1 LTMFLLIDN
10 YSLMELGNRIR
21 EIRKS
26 MGLSMKELAKRVGVS
41 ALTIHRIETGEVSP
55 SVAVLSE
62 IAHQLNYPIIH
73 FFPDKKDFTHIKA
86 KDQPLAE
93 SSALAL
99 RLLVPKGIISDS
111 ISVSYGKA
119 QPGECVSSH
128 TNDGVEI
135 TYIVK
140 GRCVF
145 VYGGKHYNIEEGDI
159 IYFQAKR
166 HHAVITEEPME
177 FFSIYIRKGL

>member
-1 LTMFLLIDN
+1 
-10 YSLMELGNRIR
+10 
-21 EIRKS
+21 
-26 MGLSMKELAKRVGVS
+26 MKELAKRVGVS

-62 IAHQLNYPIIH
+62 IAQQLNHPIIS
-73 FFPDKKDFTHIKA
+73 FFPDKNDFTLIKA
-86 KDQPLAE
+86 QDQPLAE
-93 SSALAL
+93 TASLSL
-99 RLLVPKGIISDS
+99 RLLVPKGIINDN

-119 QPGECVSSH
+119 QVGECVSNH
-128 TNDGVEI
+128 TNEGTEI

-145 VYGGKHYNIEEGDI
+145 VYNGKNYDLEEGDI

-166 HHAVITEEPME
+166 HHSVFTEEPME
-177 FFSIYIRKGL
+177 FFSIYVRQGL